1 MDYQT
6 FRSRQR
12 SIDEMAD
19 AEGWDD
25 TTRWAAHQVL
35 LIEHR
40 DDIYREIRQMR
51 ADLVKPLPWH
61 VRLWRK
67 LT

>member
-6 FRSRQR
+6 LRSRQR

-25 TTRWAAHQVL
+25 TTRYLVHQNL
-35 LIEHR
+35 LREHTN
-40 DDIYREIRQMR
+40 DVNREIRQMR